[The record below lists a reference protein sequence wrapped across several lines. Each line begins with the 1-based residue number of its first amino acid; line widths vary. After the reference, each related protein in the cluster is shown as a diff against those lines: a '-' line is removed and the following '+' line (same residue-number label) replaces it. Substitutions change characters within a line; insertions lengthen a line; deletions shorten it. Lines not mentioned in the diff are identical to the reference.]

1 MPGRAAIAAKARY
14 AGMPCQSHWKRPV
27 MSTHLRNANLT
38 EKLSEILGRQIESG
52 ERAPGSRLPTEEQL
66 ALEYGVSRTVV
77 REGIARL
84 KSDGLVTTRQGLGA
98 FVAESLITAPF
109 RITPDA
115 LTPQQTVQQVFELRI
130 GVETQAAA
138 LAAERASAAQV
149 REIRTALKELEKI
162 QKHGG
167 DGVEEDM
174 RFHRAIARATNNRVY
189 DDFTR
194 FLERH
199 VRQQLTISRGNSSV
213 AGWLQA
219 VQQEHQAIYDAIAA
233 RDTEAAALAARTHLR
248 NGMVRLRKFHAH

>member
-1 MPGRAAIAAKARY
+1 MP
-14 AGMPCQSHWKRPV
+14 PN
-27 MSTHLRNANLT
+27 LRNANLT
-38 EKLSEILGRQIESG
+38 EKLSEILGRQIDSG

-66 ALEYGVSRTVV
+66 AAEYGVSRTVV

-84 KSDGLVTTRQGLGA
+84 KSDGMVTTRQGLGA
-98 FVAESLITAPF
+98 FVSESLISVPF

-115 LTPQQTVQQVFELRI
+115 VTPRQTVQQVFELRI

-138 LAAERASAAQV
+138 LAAERATTTQL
-149 REIRTALKELEKI
+149 REIRTALKELEQV

-167 DGVEEDM
+167 DGVEQDM

-199 VRQQLTISRGNSSV
+199 VRQQLVISRGNSSV
-213 AGWLQA
+213 AGWLHA

-233 RDTEAAALAARTHLR
+233 RDNEAAARAAREHLR
-248 NGMVRLRKFHAH
+248 NGMERLRKFHAH

>member
-1 MPGRAAIAAKARY
+1 MP
-14 AGMPCQSHWKRPV
+14 P
-27 MSTHLRNANLT
+27 TLRNANLT
-38 EKLSEILGRQIESG
+38 EKLSEILTRQIESG

-66 ALEYGVSRTVV
+66 AAEYGVSRTVV

-98 FVAESLITAPF
+98 FVAETLTAAPF
-109 RITPDA
+109 RIQA
-115 LTPQQTVQQVFELRI
+115 AGAETPQEMVQQVFELRI

-138 LAAERASAAQV
+138 LAAERATAAQL
-149 REIRTALKELEKI
+149 REIRTALKQLEQV

-174 RFHRAIARATNNRVY
+174 RFHRAIARATNNRIY
-189 DDFTR
+189 DDFAR

-199 VRQQLTISRGNSSV
+199 VREQLGISRRNSTV

-233 RDTEAAALAARTHLR
+233 RDGMAAAQAAGAHVR
-248 NGMVRLRKFHAH
+248 NGMERLRKFHAH

>member
-1 MPGRAAIAAKARY
+1 MTAA
-14 AGMPCQSHWKRPV
+14 
-27 MSTHLRNANLT
+27 LRNANLT
-38 EKLSEILGRQIESG
+38 ERLSEILARQIESG

-66 ALEYGVSRTVV
+66 AAEYGVSRTVV

-98 FVAESLITAPF
+98 FVAATLTAAPF
-109 RITPDA
+109 RITADA
-115 LTPQQTVQQVFELRI
+115 VTPQQTVQEVFELRI
-130 GVETQAAA
+130 GVEAQAAA
-138 LAAERASAAQV
+138 LAAERASPAQL
-149 REIRTALKELEKI
+149 REIRAALKQLE
-162 QKHGG
+162 QLHKHGG

-189 DDFTR
+189 DDFSR

-199 VRQQLTISRGNSSV
+199 VRQQLAISRGNSSV

-233 RDTEAAALAARTHLR
+233 RDSEAAARAALAHLR
-248 NGMVRLRKFHAH
+248 NGMERLRKFHAH

>member
-1 MPGRAAIAAKARY
+1 MP
-14 AGMPCQSHWKRPV
+14 S
-27 MSTHLRNANLT
+27 SLRNANLT
-38 EKLSEILGRQIESG
+38 EKLSEILTRQIESG

-66 ALEYGVSRTVV
+66 AAEYGVSRTVI

-98 FVAESLITAPF
+98 FVAQTLTAAPF
-109 RITPDA
+109 RILA
-115 LTPQQTVQQVFELRI
+115 GAETPQQTVQQVFELRI

-138 LAAERASAAQV
+138 LAAERASAAQL
-149 REIRTALKELEKI
+149 REIRTALKELERV

-199 VRQQLTISRGNSSV
+199 VREQLGISRCNSSI

-233 RDTEAAALAARTHLR
+233 RDSEAAAKAARTHLR
-248 NGMVRLRKFHAH
+248 NGMERLRKFHAH

>member
-1 MPGRAAIAAKARY
+1 MPPAL
-14 AGMPCQSHWKRPV
+14 H
-27 MSTHLRNANLT
+27 NANLT
-38 EKLSEILGRQIESG
+38 EKLSEILTRQIESG

-66 ALEYGVSRTVV
+66 AAEYGVSRTVI

-98 FVAESLITAPF
+98 FVAETLTAAPF
-109 RITPDA
+109 RIMA
-115 LTPQQTVQQVFELRI
+115 GAETPQQTVQQVFELRI

-138 LAAERASAAQV
+138 LAAERATATQL
-149 REIRTALKELEKI
+149 REIRTALKELEHV

-199 VRQQLTISRGNSSV
+199 VREQLGISRGNSSI

-233 RDTEAAALAARTHLR
+233 RDSEAAAKAARAHLR
-248 NGMVRLRKFHAH
+248 NGMERLRKFHAH

>member
-1 MPGRAAIAAKARY
+1 MPPA
-14 AGMPCQSHWKRPV
+14 
-27 MSTHLRNANLT
+27 LRNANLT
-38 EKLSEILGRQIESG
+38 EKLSEILARQIESG

-66 ALEYGVSRTVV
+66 AAEYGVSRTVI

-98 FVAESLITAPF
+98 FVAETLTAAPF
-109 RITPDA
+109 RIMA
-115 LTPQQTVQQVFELRI
+115 GAESPQQTVQQVFELRI

-138 LAAERASAAQV
+138 LAAERATATQL
-149 REIRTALKELEKI
+149 REIRAALKELEHV

-167 DGVEEDM
+167 DGVEQDM

-199 VRQQLTISRGNSSV
+199 VRAQLSISRGNSSI

-233 RDTEAAALAARTHLR
+233 RDSAAAATAAGAHLR
-248 NGMVRLRKFHAH
+248 NGMERLRKFHAH

>member
-1 MPGRAAIAAKARY
+1 MP
-14 AGMPCQSHWKRPV
+14 P
-27 MSTHLRNANLT
+27 TLRNANLT

-52 ERAPGSRLPTEEQL
+52 ERALGSRLPTEEQL
-66 ALEYGVSRTVV
+66 AVEYGVSRTVV

-98 FVAESLITAPF
+98 FVAESLTAAPF
-109 RITPDA
+109 RITSDA
-115 LTPQQTVQQVFELRI
+115 LSPQQTVQEVFELRI

-138 LAAERASAAQV
+138 LAAERATAGQLK
-149 REIRTALKELEKI
+149 EIRAALKELEQV
-162 QKHGG
+162 QKRGG

-194 FLERH
+194 FLERQ
-199 VRQQLTISRGNSSV
+199 VRQQLVISRGNSGT

-219 VQQEHQAIYDAIAA
+219 VQQEHQAIYDAIAS
-233 RDTEAAALAARTHLR
+233 RDSEAAGRAARAHLR
-248 NGMVRLRKFHAH
+248 NGMERLRRFHAH